1 MRSIIALIIFLIIMA
16 ALLGVLYIERA
27 EYNHSY
33 LRTVLWL
40 LGVLSWIYLTYTWWA
55 DKLLDKIFK
64 R

>member
-1 MRSIIALIIFLIIMA
+1 MA